1 MIYTLS
7 KYKKIISKNFNELK
21 ELINNFSEDQFN
33 TIVEIAL
40 LVVETINSGGCIFWC
55 GNGGSASDSQH
66 LSAELMGR
74 FKKNRKPFKSIAL
87 TADSS
92 LITCISNDYGYENL
106 FSRQIDALAN
116 EGDLLIVLSTSGNSL
131 NIKNVLSKAINK
143 NIKSISFLGKGGGLI
158 KEIADYSLII
168 KSEETARIQEM
179 HSLIGHII
187 CEIVEEELN

>member
-33 TIVEIAL
+33 TIIEIAL

-168 KSEETARIQEM
+168 NSEETARIQEM

>member
-7 KYKKIISKNFNELK
+7 KYKKIISKNLNELK

-33 TIVEIAL
+33 TIIEIAL